1 MMKKNVFQTGIID
14 VGAHS
19 VRLEIFEVYEDG
31 SSVILESLNRA
42 TRLGTDVFRTGFV
55 SPETAGA
62 FSAIMCDYAARLKE
76 YGISRIKA
84 FATSAIREARNRELI
99 IDRIRHDSGI
109 EMEILESSKEIE
121 LIALAMQQQFR
132 KDDRFRPE
140 EKILAMVI
148 GSGSIFAMLV
158 KEGRLCFS
166 EEIPMGTDRL
176 AELFGEGFVTIEQF
190 SEELRSLDIPQRLAE
205 STGFNFD
212 GPVHFV
218 TMGAAP
224 RILTGVTAES
234 VYMTPEESLQKMSF
248 FRQSPIAE
256 ISSQLNVSADDAS
269 AAFGAAV
276 MLECFLK
283 TFNAKSFSCLS
294 ISTREAAVE
303 LLVRQEIK
311 GEKEPFREELRSICR
326 AVGHKFGFDALHAET
341 VARSAALIMEKL
353 QPDFQFTSRDAMLLE
368 TAAWLHDIGRFVDT
382 RDHNLHSAYLI
393 SATQLPGLSREEH
406 QIVAMTSGAHRG
418 DVERAMLRSGS
429 RTLLPEHRVLVLKL
443 AAILRVADALD
454 CARKGRFREL
464 SMNRRG
470 VVLELRGQ
478 GNDFHSELRELQL
491 KGELFS
497 QVFGIKVRIVEN

>member
-1 MMKKNVFQTGIID
+1 MKNSVFQTGIID

-19 VRLEIFEVYEDG
+19 VRLEIFEVRPDG
-31 SSVILESLNRA
+31 SAVVLESLTRA
-42 TRLGTDVFRTGFV
+42 TRLGIDVFRTGFV
-55 SPETAGA
+55 SPETAGG

-76 YGISRIKA
+76 YGISRVRA
-84 FATSAIREARNRELI
+84 FATSAIREARNRELV

-109 EMEILESSKEIE
+109 EVEILESSKEIE
-121 LIALAMQQQFR
+121 LIALAMQEYFR
-132 KDDRFRPE
+132 KDSRFTSDGQ
-140 EKILAMVI
+140 ILAMVI

-158 KEGRLCFS
+158 KDGNLCFS

-205 STGFNFD
+205 STGFCFD
-212 GPVHFV
+212 DPVHFV

-224 RILTGVTAES
+224 RMLTGVNAES
-234 VYMTPEESLQKMSF
+234 LFMTPEEILQKMSF
-248 FRQSPIAE
+248 FSRSPIEE
-256 ISSQLNVSADDAS
+256 ISKSLNVSADDAS

-311 GEKEPFREELRSICR
+311 GEKEPFRGELRSICH
-326 AVGHKFGFDALHAET
+326 ALGHKFGFDAVHAQT
-341 VARSAALIMEKL
+341 VARSAAAIMEKL
-353 QPDFQFTSRDAMLLE
+353 QEDFQFPPRAAMLLE
-368 TAAWLHDIGRFVDT
+368 TAALLHDIGRFVDT

-406 QIVAMTSGAHRG
+406 QIVAMTAGAHRG

-454 CARKGRFREL
+454 CARKGRFSEL
-464 SMNRRG
+464 VMNRQG
-470 VVLELRGQ
+470 LLLELRGK
-478 GNDFHSELRELQL
+478 GSGFHSEVRELAL

>member
-1 MMKKNVFQTGIID
+1 MKTSVFQTGIID

-19 VRLEIFEVYEDG
+19 VRLEIFEVNEDG
-31 SSVILESLNRA
+31 STTVLESLNRA
-42 TRLGTDVFRTGFV
+42 TRLGTDVFRTNFV

-62 FSAIMCDYAARLKE
+62 FSAIMCDYAARLRE
-76 YGISRIKA
+76 YGITQIRA

-109 EMEILESSKEIE
+109 NVEILESSREME
-121 LIALAMQQQFR
+121 LIALAMLQQLKR
-132 KDDRFRPE
+132 
-140 EKILAMVI
+140 EKNFDIKEQILAMVI
-148 GSGSIFAMLV
+148 GSGSLFAMLV
-158 KEGRLCFS
+158 KEGKLCFS

-176 AELFGEGFVTIEQF
+176 AELFGEDGVTIEQF

-205 STGFNFD
+205 STGFKFD
-212 GPVHFV
+212 DPVHFV

-224 RILTGVTAES
+224 RTIAGVS
-234 VYMTPEESLQKMSF
+234 SKSSFMTPQESLQMMSS
-248 FRQSPIAE
+248 FRSSSIEE
-256 ISSQLNVSADDAS
+256 ISEKLNLSADDAS
-269 AAFGAAV
+269 AAVGAAV

-283 TFNAKSFSCLS
+283 TFNARSFGCLALT
-294 ISTREAAVE
+294 TREAAVE
-303 LLVRQEIK
+303 LLVRETIK
-311 GEKEPFREELRSICR
+311 GEKEPFRDELRSICY
-326 AVGHKFGFDALHAET
+326 AVGHKFGFDAVHAET
-341 VARSAALIMEKL
+341 VAATAGTLLEKL
-353 QPDFQFTSRDAMLLE
+353 ESDFQFPPRSAMLLE
-368 TAAWLHDIGRFVDT
+368 TAALLHDIGRFVDT

-406 QIVAMTSGAHRG
+406 QIVAMIAGSHRG

-454 CARKGRFREL
+454 CARKGKFREL
-464 SMNRRG
+464 AMYRSG
-470 VVLELRGQ
+470 LVLEFRGR
-478 GNDFHSELRELQL
+478 GSDFHSELRELEL